1 MSILLSIDHL
11 VGINV
16 MKKIIKFINIITFS
30 FYYCT
35 LQSTPL
41 RQTRFIPLQSQLT
54 EDDWQNWHFALLSSK
69 LNPSKN
75 TREKTPTDK

>member
-1 MSILLSIDHL
+1 MSILLSIDYL

-16 MKKIIKFINIITFS
+16 MKTIIKFINIITFS
-30 FYYCT
+30 FYCT

-54 EDDWQNWHFALLSSK
+54 QDDWQNWHFALLSSK